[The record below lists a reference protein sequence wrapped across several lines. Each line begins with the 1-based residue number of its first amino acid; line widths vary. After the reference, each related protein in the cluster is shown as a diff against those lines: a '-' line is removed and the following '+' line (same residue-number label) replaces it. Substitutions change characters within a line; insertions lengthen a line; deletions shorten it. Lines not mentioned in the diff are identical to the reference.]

1 MRKKKMTLFSGRVRI
16 LTLILL
22 LVCGSFSGVY
32 AENNYLQQ
40 ETICTH
46 ETPEAPVIA
55 DSDLSAGDL
64 STSDAVELRG
74 SGFGDEEIGV
84 TPVGDALW
92 GLLLLVFLY
101 LAFRKDLLR
110 RRH

>member
-16 LTLILL
+16 LILILFL
-22 LVCGSFSGVY
+22 ACGSFSGVY
-32 AENNYLQQ
+32 AENDYLQQ

-46 ETPEAPVIA
+46 ETPEAPVITS
-55 DSDLSAGDL
+55 SDLSSGDL
-64 STSDAVELRG
+64 STSDSVELRS

-84 TPVGDALW
+84 TPVADALW
-92 GLLLLVFLY
+92 CLLLLAFLY